1 MTTNNQVSYET
12 EAEINCITSNGDKT
26 VTAEIDNFR
35 FEDSLTAFIAH
46 NKIHMTWT
54 GKVYVGRMAGLEF
67 TTYGPNE
74 TRTWNGRR

>member
-35 FEDSLTAFIAH
+35 FEDSLTAFIAT
-46 NKIHMTWT
+46 NKIQMRWN
-54 GKVYVGRMAGLEF
+54 GKVYVGGMAGLEF
-67 TTYGPNE
+67 TTFGPKE
-74 TRTWNGRR
+74 IAKAGRYN